1 MEILNK
7 IHTPTRRDKP
17 CQKDKNIERPIIAE
31 FKTNFIKEYFMGF
44 QNENKLKVGASV
56 KATINNKVVEAKVIN
71 IGFNRVTLRSQK
83 GNEATYAFNSDKFL
97 KWFNHTPLSEVA
109 KNHAENGKKDILEGL
124 KIVTSGPTIKERTTT
139 PKEKEDKYK
148 LAFGYRGV
156 GDEGVS
162 VSETMIGDY
171 TLAERKIRLGVLLSP
186 MLFSGNGSQISALII
201 TALANAKGFNKHS
214 DTEWVKMI
222 EARNEEECDVD
233 SFDNLD
239 RVALTLYCN
248 VIKYYA
254 EGREEF
260 QNDFNDFSPSGFWAR
275 TLPKNKNEALF
286 VAQLLCDGGI
296 NKYGLSCAG
305 LTAGLLADNLGY
317 YGLLINKR
325 G

>member
-1 MEILNK
+1 MK

-139 PKEKEDKYK
+139 PKEKEDRFK
-148 LAFGYRGV
+148 LAFGF
-156 GDEGVS
+156 
-162 VSETMIGDY
+162 ETTDDKTSFEIIAEDY
-171 TLAERKIRLGVLLSP
+171 TLSERKSRLGALLSP
-186 MLFSGNGSQISALII
+186 MFFEGSGNQAVAII
-201 TALANAKGFNKHS
+201 MTALYYAEDLNKHS
-214 DTEWVKMI
+214 DAEWLKMI
-222 EARNEEECDVD
+222 ESRDVEKCELTT
-233 SFDNLD
+233 FDNLD
-239 RVALTLYCN
+239 RVGTTLFCS
-248 VIKYYA
+248 VIKAYA
-254 EGREEF
+254 GGREEF
-260 QNDFNDFSPSGFWAR
+260 QNDFNDFSPSGFWAT

-286 VAQLLCDGGI
+286 IAQLLCDGGI
-296 NKYGLSCAG
+296 NKYDLGCSD

-317 YGLLINKR
+317 YGLSEAVE
-325 G
+325 